1 MIPTARGVVVGIIGT
16 VLYGLAW
23 YMQIGWFYVADALIW
38 GILLVNIPLPWLNL
52 RGLTMRRL
60 PPAHISQ
67 SNPGHTGIF
76 EDDPVTLGVQV
87 HNRSILPG
95 FLILLREHCPLAD
108 IDDRQ
113 RECIM
118 TVVGPKSSITA
129 THDISCHR
137 RGVYTLPPVQVETSA
152 PFGLFR
158 ARRTIDAP
166 MEVAVYPRV
175 LPFGTMTTIGFL
187 PDRPRESAM
196 PRSSGEVRGSRE
208 YLPGDQP
215 SSIHW
220 KNSARRGRLM
230 VKEFDEAP
238 QEAVRCAFNPGFL
251 LGEDRDTTLEYSIKI
266 AASLAHW
273 CFREGRPFRMWPSG
287 KQHNAQ
293 TLQGV
298 LEHLASIEVHAD
310 PAIRALVSLGGSGTA
325 IAVASAADAETLQ
338 VLQESRG
345 GTGLA
350 TVVLLEGFSPREDPT
365 AGQALQNAGMD
376 VVHCR
381 IDDLTG
387 ALASLSDALTH
398 TGLVKRSA
406 LASGYGSLSKRTA
419 ALPAKGHAL
428 GDG

>member
-38 GILLVNIPLPWLNL
+38 SILLVNIPLPWLNL
-52 RGLTMRRL
+52 RGLTARRL

-67 SNPGHTGIF
+67 NSPGHTGIF
-76 EDDPVTLGVQV
+76 EDDLVTLGVRV
-87 HNRSILPG
+87 RNRSILPG
-95 FLILLREHCPLAD
+95 FLILLQEHCPLAD

-118 TVVGPKSSITA
+118 TVVGPKSSIT
-129 THDISCHR
+129 TRHDISCYR

-166 MEVAVYPRV
+166 MEVTVYPKV
-175 LPFGTMTTIGFL
+175 LPFGTMATKGL
-187 PDRPRESAM
+187 LQNHPRESAM
-196 PRSSGEVRGSRE
+196 PRPSGELRGSRE

-238 QEAVRCAFNPGFL
+238 QRAVGFAFNPGFL
-251 LGEDRDTTLEYSIKI
+251 LGKGRNTTLEYSIKI
-266 AASLAHW
+266 AASLARW
-273 CFREGRPFRMWPSG
+273 CFQEGRPFRMWPSG
-287 KQHNAQ
+287 KQHSAQ
-293 TLQGV
+293 TFQAV
-298 LEHLASIEVHAD
+298 LEHLARIGVHTT
-310 PAIRALVSLGGSGTA
+310 PAIRALVSHEGSGTA
-325 IAVASAADAETLQ
+325 IAAVSAADAETLQ
-338 VLQESRG
+338 VLQESRV
-345 GTGLA
+345 GTGRA
-350 TVVLLEGFSPREDPT
+350 TVALLEGFSPREDPT
-365 AGQALQNAGMD
+365 AGQALRNAGMV
-376 VVHCR
+376 VVHCQM
-381 IDDLTG
+381 DDLTG
-387 ALASLSDALTH
+387 ALVSLSEALTP
-398 TGLVKRSA
+398 TYLAKRS
-406 LASGYGSLSKRTA
+406 LFS
-419 ALPAKGHAL
+419 LPAKGHPL

>member
-52 RGLTMRRL
+52 RGLTARRL

-67 SNPGHTGIF
+67 SSPGHTGIF

-87 HNRSILPG
+87 HNGSLLPG
-95 FLILLREHCPLAD
+95 FLILLREQCPIAD
-108 IDDRQ
+108 VDDRQ
-113 RECIM
+113 REFIV
-118 TVVGPKSSITA
+118 TVVVPKSSITA
-129 THDISCHR
+129 THDITCYR
-137 RGVYTLPPVQVETSA
+137 RGVYTLPPFQVETSA

-166 MEVAVYPRV
+166 MEVTVYPRV
-175 LPFGTMTTIGFL
+175 LPFGTMTTKGL
-187 PDRPRESAM
+187 LQDHPRESAM
-196 PRSSGEVRGSRE
+196 PRPSGEIRGSRE

-238 QEAVRCAFNPGFL
+238 QGTVGFAFNPGFL
-251 LGEDRDTTLEYSIKI
+251 LGEGRNTTLEYSIKI
-266 AASLAHW
+266 AAGLARW
-273 CFREGRPFRMWPSG
+273 CFQEGKPFRMWPSG
-287 KQHNAQ
+287 KQHSAQ
-293 TLQGV
+293 NFQGV
-298 LEHLASIEVHAD
+298 LEHLARIEVHTD
-310 PAIRALVSLGGSGTA
+310 PAIRALVSHGGSGTA
-325 IAVASAADAETLQ
+325 IAVVSAADAETLQ
-338 VLQESRG
+338 VLQESRV
-345 GTGLA
+345 GTGRA

-365 AGQALQNAGMD
+365 AGQVLRNAGMV

-381 IDDLTG
+381 MNDLTG
-387 ALASLSDALTH
+387 ALVSLSDALTPRY
-398 TGLVKRSA
+398 LAKRSA
-406 LASGYGSLSKRTA
+406 FSLPT
-419 ALPAKGHAL
+419 KGHTL